1 MLALIAR
8 RLLTTFPALL
18 GIYTLVFIVLHV
30 LPADPAL
37 LISQGSASGEQL
49 ASLRHEFG
57 LDRPL
62 WRQYVDDLSGLL
74 RGDLGRSIRYGRP
87 VSSLIGEFFPYTF
100 ELALAGLGFAV
111 ALALVL
117 GTLAALRPNSWVDN
131 LSMLTALTGVSVPS
145 FWLGMMLIF
154 IFSLSLGWL
163 PVTSGT
169 NLQRLL
175 MPAFTLGLYSTA
187 VTSRLT
193 RATLIQALRQ
203 EYITTARAKG
213 LREFVVITR
222 HAFRNSLIPVVTIV
236 GVELGNLLSGTVVV
250 ETVFAR
256 PGLGRLIIES
266 ITFRDYPALQS
277 SLLFVACGYVVANL
291 LVDIS
296 YGYLDPRIRVGG
308 GL

>member
-222 HAFRNSLIPVVTIV
+222 HALRNSLIPVVTIV

-277 SLLFVACGYVVANL
+277 SLLFVACGYIVANL

>member
-1 MLALIAR
+1 MLALVAR
-8 RLLTTFPALL
+8 RLVTTLPALL
-18 GIYTLVFIVLHV
+18 GIYTLVFLVLHV

-37 LISQGSASGEQL
+37 MISQGSASGEQL

-62 WRQYVDDLSGLL
+62 WQQYVDDLSGLL
-74 RGDLGRSIRYGRP
+74 RGNLGRSIRYGRP
-87 VSSLIGEFFPYTF
+87 VSSLIGEFFPHTV
-100 ELALAGLGFAV
+100 ELALAGLGLAV

-117 GTLAALRPNSWVDN
+117 GTLAALRPNSWIDN
-131 LSMLTALTGVSVPS
+131 ISMVLALTGVSIPS

-163 PVTSGT
+163 PVTTGT
-169 NLQRLL
+169 NLQRLI
-175 MPAFTLGLYSTA
+175 MPAITLGLYSTA

-193 RATLIQALRQ
+193 RASLIQTLRQ

-213 LREFVVITR
+213 LSEFVVIMR
-222 HAFRNSLIPVVTIV
+222 HALRNSLIPVVTIV

-266 ITFRDYPALQS
+266 ITYRDYPALQS

-296 YGYLDPRIRVGG
+296 YGYLDPRIRAGG

>member
-87 VSSLIGEFFPYTF
+87 VSSLIGEFFPHTF

-222 HAFRNSLIPVVTIV
+222 HALRNSLIPVVTIV

>member
-1 MLALIAR
+1 MLALVVR
-8 RLLTTFPALL
+8 RLLTTVPALL
-18 GIYTLVFIVLHV
+18 GIYTLVFVVLHV

-49 ASLRHEFG
+49 ASLRHQYG

-62 WRQYVDDLSGLL
+62 WQQYVDDLSGVL

-87 VSSLIGEFFPYTF
+87 VSALIAEFFPYTVA
-100 ELALAGLGFAV
+100 LALAGLGFAV

-117 GTLAALRPNSWVDN
+117 GTLAALRPHSWVDSF
-131 LSMLTALTGVSVPS
+131 SMLTALTGVSVPS

-154 IFSLSLGWL
+154 IFSLWLGWL
-163 PVTSGT
+163 PVTTGT
-169 NLQRLL
+169 GLQRLL

-193 RATLIQALRQ
+193 RTSLIQTLRQ

-213 LREFVVITR
+213 LSEFVVITR
-222 HAFRNSLIPVVTIV
+222 HALRNSLIPVVTIV

-291 LVDIS
+291 LVDLS
-296 YGYLDPRIRVGG
+296 YGYLDPRIRAGG